1 MSKVLSEYDVENL
14 FIERLESIGYT
25 FVKLDNY
32 KDVISNFREQL
43 AKFNAKKL
51 KILTAHVSIYCRQ
64 SAFFV

>member
-32 KDVISNFREQL
+32 KDVISNFRE
-43 AKFNAKKL
+43 
-51 KILTAHVSIYCRQ
+51 
-64 SAFFV
+64 